1 MTEES
6 YEAWEHVD
14 VPDDYCPFHPGGGC
28 VSEDHFPAD
37 QAIDQYRLMTEE
49 A

>member
-1 MTEES
+1 MDDDS
-6 YEAWEHVD
+6 YEDWEHAD

-28 VSEDHFPAD
+28 VREDHFPTA
-37 QAIDQYRLMTEE
+37 QAVDQYRLMTEE